1 IGKAMVRV
9 EGLEQIVLGGNRFQG
24 NPVLQSAFIGDL
36 LPVQS
41 QVLEST
47 VRHPCLLRVDT
58 GAGVPAAEL
67 LLDEGCKG

>member
-1 IGKAMVRV
+1 MVRV

-47 VRHPCLLRVDT
+47 VLHPCLLRVDT
-58 GAGVPAAEL
+58 GASAPVAERVV
-67 LLDEGCKG
+67 DEGCGG